1 MKKLP
6 PETKKKGNQMKKI
19 ILFLSIL
26 ILFIPNIVYASE
38 ETLSEEEI
46 MHSQQ
51 ESLDINS
58 FIGEADKYTENV
70 YDDIDIGELFSSAI
84 TRKYR

>member
-1 MKKLP
+1 
-6 PETKKKGNQMKKI
+6 MKKI

-46 MHSQQ
+46 MQSQQ
-51 ESLDINS
+51 ESLGINS
-58 FIGEADKYTENV
+58 FIEEADKYTDNV
-70 YDDIDIGELFSSAI
+70 YEDIDIGELFSSAI
-84 TRKYR
+84 TREYR

>member
-1 MKKLP
+1 
-6 PETKKKGNQMKKI
+6 MKKI

-46 MHSQQ
+46 MQSQQ
-51 ESLDINS
+51 ERLGINS
-58 FIGEADKYTENV
+58 FIEEADKYTDNV
-70 YDDIDIGELFSSAI
+70 YEDIDIGELFSSAI
-84 TRKYR
+84 TREYR

>member
-1 MKKLP
+1 
-6 PETKKKGNQMKKI
+6 MKKI

-46 MHSQQ
+46 MQSQQ
-51 ESLDINS
+51 ESLGINS
-58 FIGEADKYTENV
+58 FIEEAGKYTENV
-70 YDDIDIGELFSSAI
+70 YEDIDIGELFSSAI
-84 TRKYR
+84 TREYR

>member
-46 MHSQQ
+46 MQSQQ

-58 FIGEADKYTENV
+58 FIEEADKYTENI